1 MVVSGDVIIPQGFS
15 TRITP
20 GYPFIFFNF
29 ETLLI
34 LLKISDIKDFNSYF
48 IFKQQ
53 IKKITNS
60 TISYR
65 KI

>member
-1 MVVSGDVIIPQGFS
+1 MVVPGDVIIPQGLS
-15 TRITP
+15 TSITP
-20 GYPFIFFNF
+20 GYPFIFFK
-29 ETLLI
+29 TLLI

-48 IFKQQ
+48 IFKPQ
-53 IKKITNS
+53 IKKISNS